1 MSGIADE
8 QALALEQT
16 GGSMPDGV
24 QEEYEFG
31 RGRPACVVE
40 NGRNPDDRVVQRQV
54 LYLGEIND
62 SRRAAR

>member
-31 RGRPACVVE
+31 RGRP
-40 NGRNPDDRVVQRQV
+40 GDQRV
-54 LYLGEIND
+54 L
-62 SRRAAR
+62 SRRFANRERTIVYP